1 MSRLAENLKRLREQA
16 GYKDAKLFAKAIGMP
31 YSTYFTYETGRSD
44 PKATTLKRLAA
55 ALHVSTDEL
64 LGYEV
69 PIVGEYEK
77 YKGWLE
83 SGYGLRVGERFG
95 EVFIWTGMPE
105 DENEKGVPGYKV
117 LRFVNKAAFCNFI
130 EAVIE
135 SEKWQMRS
143 RVASTLRMLIYKGDN
158 ISTAEVPTDILEKL

>member
-1 MSRLAENLKRLREQA
+1 MSGPAENLKRLRKRAGLSRKEFATILNISIQA
-16 GYKDAKLFAKAIGMP
+16 YGHYENGEREPKLDMLMAIA
-31 YSTYFTYETGRSD
+31 
-44 PKATTLKRLAA
+44 AT
-55 ALHVSTDEL
+55 LHVSVDEL
-64 LGYEV
+64 LGYKV
-69 PIVGEYEK
+69 PVIGEYEK

-117 LRFVNKAAFCNFI
+117 LRFVDKAAFCNFI

>member
-1 MSRLAENLKRLREQA
+1 MSFSQNLKKCRESRNFSRQSLA
-16 GYKDAKLFAKAIGMP
+16 DKVGISLSTLGMYEQGRREPDLQKLVSI
-31 YSTYFTYETGRSD
+31 
-44 PKATTLKRLAA
+44 ATL
-55 ALHVSTDEL
+55 LHVSVDEL
-64 LGYEV
+64 LGYTV
-69 PIVGEYEK
+69 PVVGEYEK

-105 DENEKGVPGYKV
+105 DENTKGIPGYKV
-117 LRFVNKAAFCNFI
+117 LKFVDKAAFCNFI

-158 ISTAEVPTDILEKL
+158 IGTAEVPTDILEKL

>member
-1 MSRLAENLKRLREQA
+1 M
-16 GYKDAKLFAKAIGMP
+16 Y
-31 YSTYFTYETGRSD
+31 
-44 PKATTLKRLAA
+44 
-55 ALHVSTDEL
+55 VSVDEL
-64 LGYEV
+64 LGYKV
-69 PIVGEYEK
+69 PVIGEYEK

-117 LRFVNKAAFCNFI
+117 LRFVDKAAFCNFI